1 MPHLETGVT
10 PYEAMMNRPV
20 RTKLDYQARVT
31 TSKNPKDTTIN
42 RKDEEYKDRVTFSY
56 RKRNTKEHNFIIGDH
71 VLLKQKKKNKWS
83 TVYEPAF
90 YVITR
95 VHESSIAARR
105 FKDDWE
111 FYRDASQYKLVN
123 SFIRESQGQTEE
135 ENIIPDSERENLIKN
150 IEEETNQEFIQ
161 DNESNISTK
170 ETEIIATGTETKTLQ
185 DVQPDGKTTIGR
197 KTKKKRKET
206 SVFNSLFNLK
216 TMLRCRDNL

>member
-1 MPHLETGVT
+1 M
-10 PYEAMMNRPV
+10 
-20 RTKLDYQARVT
+20 
-31 TSKNPKDTTIN
+31 S
-42 RKDEEYKDRVTFSY
+42 
-56 RKRNTKEHNFIIGDH
+56 TKEHNFIIGDH
-71 VLLKQKKKNKWS
+71 ALLKQKKKSKWS

-95 VHESSIAARR
+95 VDRSSIAARR

-123 SFIRESQGQTEE
+123 SFIRESQGQSEE

-185 DVQPDGKTTIGR
+185 DVQPDGKATIGR
-197 KTKKKRKET
+197 KTKKK
-206 SVFNSLFNLK
+206 
-216 TMLRCRDNL
+216 